1 MTADV
6 VGHKTTSQN
15 APDPDAAIREAVGRE
30 ATGRETTGREAAG
43 REAAGREAAGQPTA
57 AQAVAAQA
65 LAAQARAAQDTGAEV
80 PLAADEIRAMR
91 TRIDEIDQAIIDLWQ
106 ERSRLSQQVGKTR
119 MASGGT
125 RLVLSREREIVERF
139 RGALGPDGTQVALLL
154 LRSGRGPL

>member
-6 VGHKTTSQN
+6 VGQETTDQD
-15 APDPDAAIREAVGRE
+15 AARPDAARPD
-30 ATGRETTGREAAG
+30 TAG
-43 REAAGREAAGQPTA
+43 RDSASEPTA
-57 AQAVAAQA
+57 AQAAAARAIAAQA
-65 LAAQARAAQDTGAEV
+65 AAAENTGAEV
-80 PLAADEIRAMR
+80 PLAAEEIRAMR
-91 TRIDEIDQAIIDLWQ
+91 VRIDEIDQAIIDLWQ

-139 RGALGPDGTQVALLL
+139 RAALGPDGTQVALLL